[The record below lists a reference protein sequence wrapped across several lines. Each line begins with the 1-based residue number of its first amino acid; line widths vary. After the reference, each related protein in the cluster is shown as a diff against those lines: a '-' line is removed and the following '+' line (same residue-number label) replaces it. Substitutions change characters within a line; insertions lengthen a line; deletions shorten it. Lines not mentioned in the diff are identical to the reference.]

1 MSSRAQ
7 RGTFAHGLK
16 GPSAFSLGMT
26 RTVAARNVLRSCL
39 AALLGLMLGA
49 NVMAQNAGSGTVLDT
64 LFAKLQDATDPVA
77 IQTLEAAIW
86 EQWTMVP
93 DQQQRAM
100 LMRGITEMNQRELKS
115 SVETFTR
122 LVETAPELS
131 EAWNKRA
138 TAYWLM
144 GNFTAS
150 LADICETVKRE
161 PRHFGAYSGLGM
173 IRAEM
178 GENARAVA
186 AFELARKWNPHIV
199 GIDSEIERLKALG
212 GDVPAD
218 PLGCGQRIAG
228 RQVDKT

>member
-1 MSSRAQ
+1 
-7 RGTFAHGLK
+7 
-16 GPSAFSLGMT
+16 MT
-26 RTVAARNVLRSCL
+26 VIRSCL

-64 LFAKLQDATDPVA
+64 LFAKLQTATDPVA
-77 IQTLEAAIW
+77 IQSLEAAIW

-93 DQQQRAM
+93 DPKQREMMLRGMAEMQQQQFKA
-100 LMRGITEMNQRELKS
+100 
-115 SVETFTR
+115 SVETYTG
-122 LVETAPELS
+122 LIEIAPELS

-138 TAYWLM
+138 TVHWLM
-144 GNFTAS
+144 GNFKAS

-199 GIDSEIERLKALG
+199 GIDAEIERLKAMG
-212 GDVPAD
+212 GDAPAD
-218 PLGCGQRIAG
+218 PLGCGPLSS
-228 RQVDKT
+228 

>member
-1 MSSRAQ
+1 
-7 RGTFAHGLK
+7 
-16 GPSAFSLGMT
+16 MT
-26 RTVAARNVLRSCL
+26 LLRSCL

-64 LFAKLQDATDPVA
+64 LFAKLQIATDPVA
-77 IQTLEAAIW
+77 IQALEAAIW

-93 DQQQRAM
+93 DQQQRATM
-100 LMRGITEMNQRELKS
+100 MRGIAEMQQQKLKA

-122 LVETAPELS
+122 LIEVAPELS

-138 TAYWLM
+138 TAYWLL
-144 GNFTAS
+144 GNFQAS

-178 GENARAVA
+178 DENARAVA

-199 GIDSEIERLKALG
+199 GIDAEIARLKALG
-212 GDVPAD
+212 GDTPAD

-228 RQVDKT
+228 S

>member
-1 MSSRAQ
+1 M
-7 RGTFAHGLK
+7 
-16 GPSAFSLGMT
+16 
-26 RTVAARNVLRSCL
+26 RNVIRSCL

-49 NVMAQNAGSGTVLDT
+49 NVMAQSAGSGTVLDT
-64 LFAKLQDATDPVA
+64 LFTKLKDATDPVA
-77 IQTLEAAIW
+77 IQSLEAAIW

-93 DQQQRAM
+93 NQQQRAVM
-100 LMRGITEMNQRELKS
+100 MRGIAEMQQQQLMTSIK
-115 SVETFTR
+115 TFTT
-122 LVETAPELS
+122 LIETAPDLS
-131 EAWNKRA
+131 ETWNKRA

-199 GIDSEIERLKALG
+199 GIDGEIERLKALG

-218 PLGCGQRIAG
+218 PLGCGQRIS
-228 RQVDKT
+228 

>member
-1 MSSRAQ
+1 
-7 RGTFAHGLK
+7 
-16 GPSAFSLGMT
+16 MT
-26 RTVAARNVLRSCL
+26 LLRSCL
-39 AALLGLMLGA
+39 AALLGLMLGI

-64 LFAKLQDATDPVA
+64 LFAKLQTATDPVT

-93 DQQQRAM
+93 DQQQRATM
-100 LMRGITEMNQRELKS
+100 MRGIAEMQQQQLKA

-122 LVETAPELS
+122 LIEVAPELS

-138 TAYWLM
+138 TAYWLL
-144 GNFTAS
+144 GNFPAS
-150 LADICETVKRE
+150 LADICETIKRE

-178 GENARAVA
+178 DENARAVA

-199 GIDSEIERLKALG
+199 GIDGEIARLKALAG
-212 GDVPAD
+212 ASGTDGPAD
-218 PLGCGQRIAG
+218 PLGCGRPSS
-228 RQVDKT
+228 